1 MAAATIAAAAVALPP
16 QEAARA
22 WPLRGEETFA
32 SRAAKA
38 AAASSRRCCARIR
51 ASVAARE
58 ALLLP
63 EKLRGRAIGGGDGGL
78 VAGAAITAFGGP
90 RPHAPRRFGGA

>member
-1 MAAATIAAAAVALPP
+1 MA
-16 QEAARA
+16 
-22 WPLRGEETFA
+22 PLRGEETFA

-63 EKLRGRAIGGGDGGL
+63 EERGAAAIGGGDGGL
-78 VAGAAITAFGGP
+78 GAGAGHHRLRGP
-90 RPHAPRRFGGA
+90 ASPAPRRWRRVEGEAFASAVSVAARTDA